1 MDFTGGITLGKRRRE
16 DDDIFDGIA
25 GDENENQDQEF
36 EMHINLHEKEK
47 SMTFDLTLPSLSK
60 IEQLKAPKN
69 NFLSPNTKPL
79 KQVTKEDEIK
89 YTLLTDTQIDTISNK
104 RKMKG

>member
-60 IEQLKAPKN
+60 IE
-69 NFLSPNTKPL
+69 
-79 KQVTKEDEIK
+79 
-89 YTLLTDTQIDTISNK
+89 
-104 RKMKG
+104 